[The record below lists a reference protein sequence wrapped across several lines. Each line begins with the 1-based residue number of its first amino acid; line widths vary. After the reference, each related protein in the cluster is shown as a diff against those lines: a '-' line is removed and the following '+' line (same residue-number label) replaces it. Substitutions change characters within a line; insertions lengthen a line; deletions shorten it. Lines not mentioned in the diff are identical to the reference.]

1 MEISADSNGHKTFQN
16 VMLYAH
22 GMYLETSDRGGYA
35 AVLYYDDGVKKHRK
49 ELADGYNFITQH
61 RIEMKSASL
70 AR

>member
-35 AVLYYDDGVKKHRK
+35 AV
-49 ELADGYNFITQH
+49 
-61 RIEMKSASL
+61 
-70 AR
+70 